1 MTAKLLFVVN
11 VPWFFISHRLPI
23 ALAAKSAGYDVHV
36 ATSAGPEV
44 AQIRSKG
51 LTVHEIPFT
60 RSSSEILHE
69 LRTLYGLYMLYKK
82 IQPDIVHHVTIK
94 PVLYGSFIAGIVKVP
109 NVVNAISGLGFVFI
123 AEGLRAKLRRL
134 LVKTA
139 YRYVLRK
146 KNVKVIFQN
155 PDDQSMFINMGILNK
170 EQAVLIKGSG
180 VDTNLYFVQPE
191 LDGPPVV
198 VLIARML
205 WDKGIKEF
213 VEAAR
218 HLKKRGIEARFLLVG
233 DIDKG
238 NPKSISYQEID
249 LGCKENVVEWSG
261 YSADIPKIMAS
272 SHIVC
277 LPSYREGL
285 PKVLIEAAA
294 CGRAVVTTDV
304 PGCRDAIEPDVSGL
318 LVRVHD
324 IKSLADALERLITD
338 DSLRRKMGRAGRV
351 LAEREFTIQ
360 KVVDAHMAIYKDL
373 VSI

>member
-23 ALAAKSAGYDVHV
+23 ALAAKLAGYDVHI
-36 ATSAGPEV
+36 ATSAGPEM

-69 LRTLYGLYMLYKK
+69 LRTLYGLYKLYKK

-94 PVLYGSFIAGIVKVP
+94 PVLYGSFIARIVKVP
-109 NVVNAISGLGFVFI
+109 NVVNVISGLGFVFI

-146 KNVKVIFQN
+146 ENVKVIFQN
-155 PDDQSMFINMGILNK
+155 IDDQSMFINAGILNK
-170 EQAVLIKGSG
+170 EQVVLIKGSG
-180 VDTNLYFVQPE
+180 VDTNLYLVQPE
-191 LDGPPVV
+191 PEGTPVV

-218 HLKKRGIEARFLLVG
+218 YLKKRGVEARFLLVG

-238 NPKSISYQEID
+238 NPKSISYQEIE
-249 LGCKENVVEWSG
+249 LWCKENVVEWRG
-261 YSADIPKIMAS
+261 YSSGIPTIMAS
-272 SHIVC
+272 SHIIC

-304 PGCRDAIEPDVSGL
+304 PGCRDAVESDVSGL
-318 LVRVHD
+318 LVRVYD
-324 IKSLADALERLITD
+324 VKSLADALERLITD
-338 DSLRRKMGRAGRV
+338 DSLRKKMGRAGRV
-351 LAEREFTIQ
+351 LAEREFKIQ

-373 VSI
+373 VRV